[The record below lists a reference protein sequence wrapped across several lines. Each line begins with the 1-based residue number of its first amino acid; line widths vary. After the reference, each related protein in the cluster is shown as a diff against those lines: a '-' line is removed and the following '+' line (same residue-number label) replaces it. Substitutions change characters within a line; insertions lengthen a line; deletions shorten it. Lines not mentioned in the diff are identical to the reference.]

1 MAYGS
6 VPLEKRLRENIKNYR
21 LENLYDLEKIQ
32 KSFRNLRTAL
42 GVELLLTQRH
52 GEKAVSAG
60 DFAAFLPDVVSDPGR
75 KIRVADRTVGHL
87 YAKPAGADNEQA
99 VEAVLDDLAALFSSL
114 GEKQYRFRETAI
126 YADELEEALEKD
138 RYQAKH
144 GEHVDTLT
152 GLLGRT
158 YFDARLTRLKETGT
172 APNALIC
179 VNINDWKFA
188 NGHFGDEESDRLIR
202 IVADILK
209 KEAKPEYLIGRVDG
223 DVFYIVIEAPEEGEA
238 RDYCKRI
245 KEACQVYEDAVLAPS
260 VAIGMVT
267 RLSVE
272 EDFYQCFSEAEY
284 EMFRD
289 KFDEK
294 NSPGYRERL
303 EKGLAE

>member
-32 KSFRNLRTAL
+32 KSFRNLHTAL
-42 GVELLLTQRH
+42 G
-52 GEKAVSAG
+52 
-60 DFAAFLPDVVSDPGR
+60 
-75 KIRVADRTVGHL
+75 
-87 YAKPAGADNEQA
+87 

-179 VNINDWKFA
+179 VNINDWKFV

-238 RDYCKRI
+238 RDYCSRI

-303 EKGLAE
+303 EKALTK